1 MSKTC
6 RNCMGAERDED
17 DNCEWCKAT
26 DVRYFGTRTW
36 QQAVRVGL
44 EKLCWTDKDIDDFI
58 AYTERRMQE
67 AP

>member
-6 RNCMGAERDED
+6 RNCMGAERD
-17 DNCEWCKAT
+17 
-26 DVRYFGTRTW
+26 FGTRTW